1 MNTTAGVLY
10 GVGLG
15 PGDPELVTVKAARL
29 IGAAG
34 VVAYHSARH
43 GRSIARSIAAPY
55 LRGDQIE
62 EQLVYPVTTE
72 PAQHPGGY
80 EAAIEEFYEQAAAR
94 LMAHLAAG
102 RDVVLLAEGDPLFY
116 SSYMHMHKRISRRF
130 RTEIVPGITSVS
142 AASAALAT
150 PLVEGDDV
158 LTVLPGTLGRDE
170 LTRRLSGTGAAAIMK
185 ISRSYADVLQA
196 LKESGRLPQAY
207 YVERASGGAQ
217 QLIEPA
223 GDVDPSAVPYMSII
237 IVPGAEA
244 AGQPA
249 DQARTGRADRPGQ
262 ATAQATEQA
271 TGRVDVVGLG
281 PAGRDWLTPQ
291 AMAVL
296 AAADDI
302 VGYGPYVDR
311 VPPNPRQQRHGSDNR
326 VEAQRAEFA
335 LDLARQGRRV
345 AVVSSGDPGVF
356 AMASVVL
363 EAAASHE
370 RFADVPVDDRAR
382 DHRRAGRGE
391 PGRRPAGPR
400 LRRLVPVGSPQALG
414 GHRPAARGGGGRRL
428 RDRHL
433 QPGVRLAAPATY
445 RRAQPAA
452 GPPGPA
458 DPGGGRP
465 RRRHARPAG
474 HRDHAR
480 RSRPRAGRHAV
491 PAHRRL
497 QPDPRPAQRNAGP
510 QGDHPPPLPRLSH
523 RTVSATVVTTTVPS
537 GSGGRSTMT
546 TRTPRE
552 AAASSLASVI
562 GPPLFLVTS
571 SPTPWL
577 RISADSPS
585 TVYGPRSS
593 TSVMRGG
600 TAPSGGS
607 TVRTR
612 KRCRSSAAKTSRSRR
627 PVVRNT
633 DSPGQGRTAAAAPRM
648 SGTRSQEGAAAHS
661 GRRRTSSGTPARAVA
676 CAAWAVISPANG
688 WVASMTPVIRSARR
702 NAARPS
708 TPPNPPTRTGPSGS
722 RGCRTRPASDES
734 TSTPPATSS
743 AASARASP
751 VPPRIRIRTR
761 LRVVR
766 HTGQMRELLVV
777 GMGPGHPD
785 QITVQAVQAL
795 NRSDVFFRID
805 KGDAKSGLNAVRDEI
820 LRRHVTRPGY
830 RVVEI
835 PEPPR
840 DRSPDLTAAGYQ
852 GAVRDWHE
860 ARAELIE
867 AAIAAELGDDGV
879 GAFLVWGDPSVYDS
893 TLRIIDRLLARG
905 AVAFTYT
912 VIPGVTSVQALA
924 AAHRVPLNRIGEPIH
939 ITPARRIAGGLP
951 AGLDSAVVMLD
962 SGFTAAGLDEEEL
975 TVFWGAYLS
984 TPDETLIRGPLAE
997 VAGQITAARA
1007 ELRTRHGWIMD
1018 TYLLRRNRDRDEAE

>member
-116 SSYMHMHKRISRRF
+116 SSYMHMHKRISSRF

-370 RFADVPVDDRAR
+370 RFADVPVDVVPGITAAQAVASQAGAPLGHDYVVLSLSDRLKPWEVIA
-382 DHRRAGRGE
+382 
-391 PGRRPAGPR
+391 
-400 LRRLVPVGSPQALG
+400 RRL
-414 GHRPAARGGGGRRL
+414 
-428 RDRHL
+428 
-433 QPGVRLAAPATY
+433 
-445 RRAQPAA
+445 
-452 GPPGPA
+452 
-458 DPGGGRP
+458 
-465 RRRHARPAG
+465 
-474 HRDHAR
+474 
-480 RSRPRAGRHAV
+480 
-491 PAHRRL
+491 
-497 QPDPRPAQRNAGP
+497 
-510 QGDHPPPLPRLSH
+510 
-523 RTVSATVVTTTVPS
+523 
-537 GSGGRSTMT
+537 
-546 TRTPRE
+546 E
-552 AAASSLASVI
+552 AAAAGDFAIAIYNPAS
-562 GPPLFLVTS
+562 
-571 SPTPWL
+571 
-577 RISADSPS
+577 A
-585 TVYGPRSS
+585 
-593 TSVMRGG
+593 
-600 TAPSGGS
+600 
-607 TVRTR
+607 
-612 KRCRSSAAKTSRSRR
+612 SRR
-627 PVVRNT
+627 QQLADARRLLLAHRDPQTPVVVGRAVGT
-633 DSPGQGRTAAAAPRM
+633 PDQQVTVTTLGDLDPGQVDMQCLLIVGSSQTRVLRDGTRAPR
-648 SGTRSQEGAAAHS
+648 
-661 GRRRTSSGTPARAVA
+661 V
-676 CAAWAVISPANG
+676 
-688 WVASMTPVIRSARR
+688 
-702 NAARPS
+702 
-708 TPPNPPTRTGPSGS
+708 
-722 RGCRTRPASDES
+722 
-734 TSTPPATSS
+734 
-743 AASARASP
+743 
-751 VPPRIRIRTR
+751 
-761 LRVVR
+761 
-766 HTGQMRELLVV
+766 
-777 GMGPGHPD
+777 
-785 QITVQAVQAL
+785 
-795 NRSDVFFRID
+795 
-805 KGDAKSGLNAVRDEI
+805 
-820 LRRHVTRPGY
+820 
-830 RVVEI
+830 
-835 PEPPR
+835 
-840 DRSPDLTAAGYQ
+840 
-852 GAVRDWHE
+852 
-860 ARAELIE
+860 
-867 AAIAAELGDDGV
+867 
-879 GAFLVWGDPSVYDS
+879 
-893 TLRIIDRLLARG
+893 
-905 AVAFTYT
+905 
-912 VIPGVTSVQALA
+912 
-924 AAHRVPLNRIGEPIH
+924 
-939 ITPARRIAGGLP
+939 ITPRRYPG
-951 AGLDSAVVMLD
+951 
-962 SGFTAAGLDEEEL
+962 
-975 TVFWGAYLS
+975 
-984 TPDETLIRGPLAE
+984 
-997 VAGQITAARA
+997 
-1007 ELRTRHGWIMD
+1007 
-1018 TYLLRRNRDRDEAE
+1018 